1 MIILHAMVTYLSCC
15 GKIPDINNV
24 EDEGFALAY
33 GFRCFSHGC
42 FTPCGSAVHHDGW
55 RGLGGKVVTS
65 GSRKQRKE
73 VIRNKV

>member
-42 FTPCGSAVHHDGW
+42 FTPCGSAVHHDG
-55 RGLGGKVVTS
+55 
-65 GSRKQRKE
+65 
-73 VIRNKV
+73 